1 MGEFNGVPI
10 IWLTYLEAALCLKR
24 RGPNG
29 NGVPQDSSLTHGV
42 SSACQIVYFNC
53 VFGVATLQGSLP
65 LICFLGDMLYH
76 DGASNPS
83 KIEQGANLVSH
94 ATPCWYVWNLCV
106 MVSALW
112 KLHAK
117 PRFGS
122 KCCYV
127 FRWTG
132 KKIGQKKSGIITPP
146 LLPSKQQHH
155 PTISYQL
162 ISTTSSTYS
171 CLVLQPMFWAL
182 KNHIWCIKLYKF
194 TSSTGQPGQLVTA
207 PMANFFLGTGG
218 FGALW
223 AKAWK
228 AMHHETVFVCSVWTI
243 SIHLGKL

>member
-1 MGEFNGVPI
+1 MLVCLKPMCYGVS
-10 IWLTYLEAALCLKR
+10 TLEAACKTEVWLKMLLCLSMNR
-24 RGPNG
+24 
-29 NGVPQDSSLTHGV
+29 
-42 SSACQIVYFNC
+42 
-53 VFGVATLQGSLP
+53 
-65 LICFLGDMLYH
+65 
-76 DGASNPS
+76 
-83 KIEQGANLVSH
+83 
-94 ATPCWYVWNLCV
+94 
-106 MVSALW
+106 
-112 KLHAK
+112 
-117 PRFGS
+117 
-122 KCCYV
+122 
-127 FRWTG
+127 

-194 TSSTGQPGQLVTA
+194 TSTGQPGQLVTA